1 MNSHRFLP
9 FFQDPTTLSNIC
21 GHTSFLLLGTSYLTT
36 DILSLRCLAMSGM
49 SLSIIFQFYRPVPLT
64 IPIRWNLLF
73 LAINSVMVAALLKE
87 RMEASQMSPQMQD
100 LYDKEFKKMGF
111 TQIEFHRLA
120 SNGSLKTLPRG
131 SSLAVASQKQHHM
144 YFLVSGRVSVRV
156 GDKTVATV
164 MPNAFVGEMS
174 FLTYLSD
181 LTDSEAMA
189 TCEVSSDEALVLEWD
204 FEALE
209 VYLQGD
215 RGLRNALQA
224 YISNDLRKKLSNM
237 SSAQLL
243 RMETSPHIHRLHSHR
258 TNA

>member
-100 LYDKEFKKMGF
+100 LYDKEFKKMV
-111 TQIEFHRLA
+111 
-120 SNGSLKTLPRG
+120 SKLPPPPPP
-131 SSLAVASQKQHHM
+131 
-144 YFLVSGRVSVRV
+144 Y
-156 GDKTVATV
+156 
-164 MPNAFVGEMS
+164 P
-174 FLTYLSD
+174 
-181 LTDSEAMA
+181 
-189 TCEVSSDEALVLEWD
+189 
-204 FEALE
+204 
-209 VYLQGD
+209 
-215 RGLRNALQA
+215 
-224 YISNDLRKKLSNM
+224 
-237 SSAQLL
+237 
-243 RMETSPHIHRLHSHR
+243 
-258 TNA
+258 